1 MNFDEFCSVLLK
13 LVCIYNDVENDLDLL
28 GATAV
33 EDKLQEGVPDT
44 IQALRL
50 AGIKVVSEGCSYDY
64 AK

>member
-1 MNFDEFCSVLLK
+1 MHFDVFYPFLLK
-13 LVCIYNDVENDLDLL
+13 LEPIYNEVENDLDLL

-50 AGIKVVSEGCSYDY
+50 AGIKVL
-64 AK
+64 